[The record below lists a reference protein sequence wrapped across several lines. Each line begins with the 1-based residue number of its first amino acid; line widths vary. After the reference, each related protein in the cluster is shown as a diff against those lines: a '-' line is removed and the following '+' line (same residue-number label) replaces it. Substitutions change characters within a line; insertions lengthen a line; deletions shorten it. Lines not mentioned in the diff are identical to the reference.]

1 MEVCMKS
8 RSRKIFSLVVVLS
21 CVASL
26 SAQSVSEKSNANLE
40 PVQNFELD
48 WYLGKWYEI
57 GRFDFKWEKN
67 LKNVTAEYSLNKNGT
82 IKVVNS
88 GYDYTEQK
96 QKQSVGKAKFA
107 GNKNEGSLKVSF
119 FGPFYSD
126 YKIIAIDSEYNYAL
140 VAGAN
145 KKLLWILCRTKT
157 IPADVKERYIQTA
170 QNAGYDLRDFVWTVQ
185 E

>member
-1 MEVCMKS
+1 MKS
-8 RSRKIFSLVVVLS
+8 RIRKIFSLAAVLS
-21 CVASL
+21 CIAGL
-26 SAQSVSEKSNANLE
+26 SAQSVSKKSNASLE
-40 PVQNFELD
+40 PVKNFELAR
-48 WYLGKWYEI
+48 YLGKWYEI

-82 IKVVNS
+82 VKVVNS
-88 GYDYTEQK
+88 GYDYAAQK
-96 QKQSVGKAKFA
+96 EKQSVGKAKFA

-126 YKIIAIDSEYNYAL
+126 YKIIALDSEYNYAL

-145 KKLLWILCRTKT
+145 KKLLWILSRTKM
-157 IPADVKERYIQTA
+157 IPADVKESYIQTA
-170 QNAGYDLRDFVWTVQ
+170 QNAGYDLSGFVWTVQ